1 MTETAKKLIEEIEAF
16 CRKTGVSETAFGR
29 NAINDPN
36 LLRDL
41 RNGRSIGMS
50 LLDRIREAMKPVAK
64 RAGKAA

>member
-16 CRKTGVSETAFGR
+16 CRKAGISETAFGR
-29 NAINDPN
+29 NAVKDPN

-41 RNGRSIGMS
+41 RNGRSLGMATV
-50 LLDRIREAMKPVAK
+50 DRIREAMKPAAK